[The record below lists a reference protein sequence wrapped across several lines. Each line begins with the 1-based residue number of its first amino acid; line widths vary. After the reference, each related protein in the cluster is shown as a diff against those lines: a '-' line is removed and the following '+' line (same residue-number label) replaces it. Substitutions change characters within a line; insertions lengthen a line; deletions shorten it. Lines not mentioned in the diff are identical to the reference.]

1 MFAIIG
7 LVVVFGSVI
16 GGFLLEKGNPLV
28 LMQPCELLI
37 IFGSALGTMLVA
49 NSPETIL
56 SIAKSLFG
64 VTGGSPFTK
73 GYYLESLNM
82 LHDIFQQGRKIGM
95 AKFEDDVDNPDRSA
109 AFLKHP
115 ALLGDRHLLHFI
127 CDTLRM
133 SASGVVA
140 TYDLDDILER
150 DIEVHHGQ
158 QMIPV
163 RALQTVADA
172 LPGLGI
178 VAAVLGVVMTMDAMG
193 GPPSEIGRKV
203 GAALVGTFLGILLSY
218 GAVSPIAANI
228 EKRVDAATQYH
239 QVLRA
244 GLLAFAK
251 GMPTAIAVECA
262 RRTIPYGVR
271 PTFEE
276 MEAAR
281 RRDAGGV
288 AIASAA

>member
-28 LMQPCELLI
+28 LMQPSEWLI
-37 IFGSALGTMLVA
+37 ILGAALGTMLVA
-49 NSPETIL
+49 NSPKVIL
-56 SIAKSLFG
+56 NIVKSMLSA
-64 VTGGSPFTK
+64 TEGSPFTK
-73 GYYLESLNM
+73 SYYLECLNM
-82 LHDIFQQGRKIGM
+82 LHDIFQQGRRNGM
-95 AKFEDDVDNPDRSA
+95 AKFEDEVDNPEQSA
-109 AFLKHP
+109 TFLKHP
-115 ALLGDRHLLHFI
+115 ALLDDPHLLHFI

-140 TYDLDDILER
+140 TYDLDAILER
-150 DIEVHHGQ
+150 DIEVHHGE

-178 VAAVLGVVMTMDAMG
+178 VAAVLGVVMTMDAMA

-228 EKRVDAATQYH
+228 EKGVDAATQYH

-244 GLLAFAK
+244 GLSAFAK

-262 RRTIPYGVR
+262 RRNIPYGVR

-276 MEAAR
+276 MEAAWR
-281 RRDAGGV
+281 LDV
-288 AIASAA
+288 AHASIARAA